1 MMSLGVSEFAWL
13 LILAGFV
20 LAFIAAILMVVFS
33 VRGRGRVKGGGVVLL
48 GPIPI
53 IFGTDKSSAKLLFA
67 LGLILTVVLV
77 LLWVSPYMR

>member
-1 MMSLGVSEFAWL
+1 MSLGVSEFAWL
-13 LILAGFV
+13 LIFAGFA

-33 VRGRGRVKGGGVVLL
+33 ARGGWRVRGGGVVLL

-53 IFGTDKSSAKLLFA
+53 IFGTDKSSAKVLFA